1 MRMGRS
7 RRLSYKKD
15 SIEREHHVVRE
26 DVARALGEI
35 GDAQAA
41 QPLIDALGYGNYE
54 PQEGS

>member
-1 MRMGRS
+1 
-7 RRLSYKKD
+7 LSYKKD
-15 SIEREHHVVRE
+15 GIEGDHYKVRE
-26 DVARALGEI
+26 DAARALGEI